1 VVIPNSRN
9 RHTTASRTVGI
20 VGRIMV
26 EGHVPQEA

>member
-1 VVIPNSRN
+1 MVVIPSSRN

-26 EGHVPQEA
+26 EWRRP